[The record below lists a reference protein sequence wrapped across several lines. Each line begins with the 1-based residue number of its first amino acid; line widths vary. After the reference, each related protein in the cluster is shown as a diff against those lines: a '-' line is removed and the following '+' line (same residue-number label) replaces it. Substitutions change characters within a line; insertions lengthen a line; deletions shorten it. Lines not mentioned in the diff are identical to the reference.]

1 MYVWKLFLIL
11 SVVNILFG
19 IPNFFTFPSSAT
31 CKVLYDTKGPCYPPC
46 SDISRVFVSF
56 FVLICFIPSLSVSQA
71 SGSTQIR
78 FVQPESKLNPAQD
91 QDGPPKAR
99 PGSVG
104 GLKSGASPR
113 YLYHFF
119 PSRDIDAHQQWSK
132 NSCIWILYSPICC
145 KVRDSTSLLYF
156 GFSFLPLSCLFL
168 LLPRSG
174 RVQCPHVFHGSNSTP
189 DVPL

>member
-1 MYVWKLFLIL
+1 M
-11 SVVNILFG
+11 
-19 IPNFFTFPSSAT
+19 T
-31 CKVLYDTKGPCYPPC
+31 
-46 SDISRVFVSF
+46 
-56 FVLICFIPSLSVSQA
+56 CFIPSLSASPA

-104 GLKSGASPR
+104 GLKSGTSPR
-113 YLYHFF
+113 YLNHFF

-145 KVRDSTSLLYF
+145 KVRNSNSLHFSTYYF
-156 GFSFLPLSCLFL
+156 GHCFLALPCLAFVFSCFCHTLAESNVPTYSMVASQLLTFLCNRLK
-168 LLPRSG
+168 
-174 RVQCPHVFHGSNSTP
+174 
-189 DVPL
+189 